1 MGFLPARKN
10 PAAPAAPVVARPT
23 DENLP
28 RPVSGQGHPHG
39 RTSSWVLVGTVI
51 AAFLVGGISL
61 IMHAWTIMIICGVII
76 VLAVPVGA
84 AIHIMSDTV
93 GWTDA
98 PPTYIDRGHVIR
110 EASRIY
116 RREHSGD
123 DPNMVA

>member
-1 MGFLPARKN
+1 MGFLPARKD
-10 PAAPAAPVVARPT
+10 PAALEVARPT

-28 RPVSGQGHPHG
+28 RAVSGQGHPHG
-39 RTSSWVLVGTVI
+39 RKSSWVLVLTVI
-51 AAFLVGGISL
+51 AAFLVGGLAI
-61 IMHAWTIMIICGVII
+61 IMHAWVIMIICLAVI
-76 VLAVPVGA
+76 VLSVPIGA

-98 PPTYIDRGHVIR
+98 PPTYIDRGNVIK
-110 EASRIY
+110 EAGRLY

>member
-1 MGFLPARKN
+1 MGFLPARKD
-10 PAAPAAPVVARPT
+10 PAAVEVARPI
-23 DENLP
+23 DDDLP
-28 RPVSGQGHPHG
+28 RAVSGQGHPHG
-39 RTSSWVLVGTVI
+39 RKSSWVLVGTVI
-51 AAFLVGGISL
+51 VAFLVGGVAL
-61 IMHAWTIMIICGVII
+61 ILHAWTIMIICAAVI
-76 VLAVPVGA
+76 VLSVPIGA

-110 EASRIY
+110 EACRLY